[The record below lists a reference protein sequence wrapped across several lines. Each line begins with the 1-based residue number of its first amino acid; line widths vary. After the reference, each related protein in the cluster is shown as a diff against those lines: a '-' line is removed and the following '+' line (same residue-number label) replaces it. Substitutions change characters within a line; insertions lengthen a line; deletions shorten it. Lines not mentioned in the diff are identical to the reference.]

1 MKYYKSKTYLEK
13 LKRDYPNT
21 SGNILSCVL
30 YIVSYKAFILF
41 GSTFLIMQEIET
53 FSGRVF
59 VGEQIDFNNQ
69 NFPDALLI
77 PLILSRVSAGFP
89 SPADDYIETSIDLN
103 KELIRHPFATFY
115 VRASGDSMIDA
126 GIRPNATLIVDRA
139 IETKSGDIVIARI
152 GDEMCVKELFIDDDG
167 KVFLMPKNVNYKPII
182 IDENMDFEIW
192 GKVVCAINK
201 F

>member
-1 MKYYKSKTYLEK
+1 MFVSH
-13 LKRDYPNT
+13 KRYCFVQALW
-21 SGNILSCVL
+21 GI
-30 YIVSYKAFILF
+30 FI
-41 GSTFLIMQEIET
+41 SLIMQEIKS
-53 FSGRVF
+53 FVNGRVLPL
-59 VGEQIDFNNQ
+59 EQIE
-69 NFPDALLI
+69 
-77 PLILSRVSAGFP
+77 PLFLPFMQWSVSAGFP

-152 GDEMCVKELFIDDDG
+152 GDEMCVKELFIDDEG
-167 KVFLMPKNVNYKPII
+167 KVLLIPKNVNYKPII

-192 GKVVCAINK
+192 GKVICSINK
-201 F
+201 H